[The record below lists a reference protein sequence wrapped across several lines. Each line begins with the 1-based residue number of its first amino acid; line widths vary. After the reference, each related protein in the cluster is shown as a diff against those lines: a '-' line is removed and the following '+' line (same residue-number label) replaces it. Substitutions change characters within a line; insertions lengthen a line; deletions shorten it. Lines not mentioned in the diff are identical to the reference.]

1 MKSANEIWRD
11 MLVDLETECSAV
23 SFDVWIKT
31 LEPYTVDERNR
42 LILVATNEEHRAR
55 VNASHRILIKL
66 VAQKI
71 APFLSDIIV
80 IESAEKD
87 LYTAPDAK
95 VEEEKKP
102 AQTYAVGNPINP
114 KYNFEE
120 FVVGKCNEFTV
131 AAAHAVSEAPGTKF
145 NPLFIYG
152 GTGLGKTHIMHAIG
166 NSLLISHPEKKVI
179 YVSSEKFLNDFIS
192 AIGNSKESQNS
203 FRDKYRSADV
213 LMIDD
218 IQFISGKERTQEE
231 LFHTFNDLHDSGKQ
245 LVFTSDRPPADIP
258 DLEERL
264 RSRFEWGLITDIQPP
279 DIETRIAI
287 LTKKAHKLQCNIP
300 LDVLTFM
307 AEKIENNI
315 REMESLLIK
324 VVFLSGLTGRAPSIE
339 TVRETLKDYRNVTDE
354 KINPETIIECVCKY
368 FGTTKNELLGKK
380 KNKEIVEPRQICMYL
395 IADLTNLPLGSVGNL
410 CGGRDH
416 TTVIHARDKI
426 ERIMP
431 TSDRIKNAVTDIKSM
446 IYKK

>member
-1 MKSANEIWRD
+1 

-31 LEPYTVDERNR
+31 LEPLTVDEKGR
-42 LILVATNEEHRAR
+42 LVLVATNDEHKNK
-55 VNASHRILIKL
+55 VNSSHKILIKL
-66 VAQKI
+66 VAQKV
-71 APFLSDIIV
+71 APYLTDIIV
-80 IESAEKD
+80 IEAGEKE
-87 LYTAPDAK
+87 LYRSSQQTEGA
-95 VEEEKKP
+95 EEEKP
-102 AQTYAVGNPINP
+102 VPNYAVGTPINP

-120 FVVGKCNEFTV
+120 FVVGKSNEFTV
-131 AAAHAVSEAPGTKF
+131 AAAHAVSEAPGVKF

-166 NSLLISHPEKKVI
+166 NSLLVSHPEKKII
-179 YVSSEKFLNDFIS
+179 YVSSEKFLNEFIS
-192 AIGNSKESQNS
+192 SIGNGKESQNS

-231 LFHTFNDLHDSGKQ
+231 LFHTFNDLHDTGKQ
-245 LVFTSDRPPADIP
+245 LVFTSDCPPAEIP

-287 LTKKAHKLQCNIP
+287 LKKKAQKLMCNIP

-315 REMESLLIK
+315 REMESLLNK
-324 VVFLSGLTGRAPSIE
+324 VVFLSGLTNLPPSIDL
-339 TVRETLKDYRNVTDE
+339 VRDTLKDYRNVADE
-354 KINPETIIECVCKY
+354 KVSPDTIIECVCKY
-368 FGTTKNELLGKK
+368 FGVTKEELLGKK

-395 IADLTNLPLGSVGNL
+395 MADLTNMPLETVGNI

-416 TTVIHARDKI
+416 TTVMHARDKI
-426 ERIMP
+426 ERLMP
-431 TSDRIKNAVTDIKSM
+431 TSERIKNGVTDIKSM
-446 IYKK
+446 VYKK

>member
-1 MKSANEIWRD
+1 MKSASEIWRD
-11 MLVDLETECSAV
+11 MLSDLETECSAV

-31 LEPYTVDERNR
+31 LEPYAVDDNR
-42 LILVATNEEHRAR
+42 LVLIAANDEHKNK
-55 VNASHRILIKL
+55 VNASHKIIIKL
-66 VAQKI
+66 VAQKV
-71 APFLSDIIV
+71 APFLRDIIV
-80 IESAEKD
+80 IEESEKE
-87 LYTAPDAK
+87 LYGY
-95 VEEEKKP
+95 
-102 AQTYAVGNPINP
+102 AQTAEERDEKPRPNYAVGTPINP

-120 FVVGKCNEFTV
+120 YVVGKCNEFTV
-131 AAAHAVSEAPGTKF
+131 AAAHAVSEAPGQKF

-152 GTGLGKTHIMHAIG
+152 DTGLGKTHIMHAIG
-166 NSLLISHPEKKVI
+166 NSMLLSFPEKKII

-192 AIGNSKESQNS
+192 SIGNGKESQNS

-231 LFHTFNDLHDSGKQ
+231 LFHTFNDLHDAGKQ

-258 DLEERL
+258 DLEDRL

-287 LTKKAHKLQCNIP
+287 LTKKAQKLQCNISTE
-300 LDVLTFM
+300 VLSFM

-315 REMESLLIK
+315 REMESLLNK
-324 VVFLSGLTGRAPSIE
+324 VVFLSGLTNRPPSVDL
-339 TVRETLKDYRNVTDE
+339 VRDTLKDYRNVTDE
-354 KINPETIIECVCKY
+354 KVRPDVIIDSVCKY
-368 FGTTKNELLGKK
+368 FGLNKEELLGKK

-395 IADLTNLPLGSVGNL
+395 MADLTNMPLETVGNV

-416 TTVIHARDKI
+416 TTVMHARDKI
-426 ERIMP
+426 ERLMP
-431 TSDRIKNAVTDIKSM
+431 TAERIKTAVEDVKSM

>member
-1 MKSANEIWRD
+1 MKSASEIWRD
-11 MLVDLETECSAV
+11 MLSDLETECSAV

-31 LEPYTVDERNR
+31 LEPYIVDDNR
-42 LILVATNEEHRAR
+42 LVLIAANDEHKNK
-55 VNASHRILIKL
+55 VNASHKILIKL
-66 VAQKI
+66 VAQKV
-71 APFLSDIIV
+71 APFLRDIIV
-80 IESAEKD
+80 VEESEKELYGSAEAVAEKD
-87 LYTAPDAK
+87 
-95 VEEEKKP
+95 EKP
-102 AQTYAVGNPINP
+102 HPNYAVGTPINP

-120 FVVGKCNEFTV
+120 FVVGKCNEFSV
-131 AAAHAVSEAPGTKF
+131 AAAHAVSEAPGQKF

-166 NSLLISHPEKKVI
+166 NSLLLSHHEKKII

-192 AIGNSKESQNS
+192 SIGNSKESQNS

-218 IQFISGKERTQEE
+218 IQFMSGKERTQEE
-231 LFHTFNDLHDSGKQ
+231 LFHTFNDLHDAGKQ
-245 LVFTSDRPPADIP
+245 LVFTSDCPPADIP

-287 LTKKAHKLQCNIP
+287 LTKKAQKLQCNIP
-300 LDVLTFM
+300 LDVLAFM

-315 REMESLLIK
+315 REMESLLNK
-324 VVFLSGLTGRAPSIE
+324 VVFLSGLTNRPPSIE
-339 TVRETLKDYRNVTDE
+339 LVRDTLKDYRNVTDE
-354 KINPETIIECVCKY
+354 KIRPDSIIESVCKY
-368 FGTTKNELLGKK
+368 FGLNKDELLGKK

-395 IADLTNLPLGSVGNL
+395 MSDLTNMPLETVGNI

-416 TTVIHARDKI
+416 TTVMHARDKI
-426 ERIMP
+426 ERLMP
-431 TSDRIKNAVTDIKSM
+431 TAERIKTAVEDIKSM